1 MEKRVK
7 TGGRKAGTP
16 NKTTTETKVV
26 LQKVLST
33 EIDKL
38 GALLKQ
44 LEPIERVNAISKLLP
59 YILPRQNEVKNEVK
73 AEIMSSNILTSE
85 DREKRIAELV
95 VKANKK

>member
-1 MEKRVK
+1 MKKRVK

-38 GALLKQ
+38 GALLKK
-44 LEPIERVNAISKLLP
+44 LEPIERVNVIAKLLP
-59 YILPRQNEVKNEVK
+59 YILPKTSEVK
-73 AEIMSSNILTSE
+73 AEIKADIQTGSNLTPE
-85 DREKRIAELV
+85 ERDKRIEELIA
-95 VKANKK
+95 KANQK

>member
-38 GALLKQ
+38 GALLKR

-73 AEIMSSNILTSE
+73 AEIMSSNFLTSE

>member
-44 LEPIERVNAISKLLP
+44 LEPIERVNAIAKLLP
-59 YILPRQNEVKNEVK
+59 YILPRQNEVK
-73 AEIMSSNILTSE
+73 AEIKTESNLTPE
-85 DREKRIAELV
+85 EREKRIAELLK
-95 VKANKK
+95 KANKNKFN